1 VLRGGIDLVPHPLDC
16 AAKAMRAHPADDKG
30 IKMVERPEKA
40 VDEPASV

>member
-1 VLRGGIDLVPHPLDC
+1 MPQFVRAPHRIDC
-16 AAKAMRAHPADDKG
+16 GAKAMPAHPANDKG